1 MEYQKTIFTQ
11 KQGSEILGVIW
22 AVFVEPQHIYRN
34 TEMRAE
40 TGSDPMSGHQ
50 INLVGDHCVP
60 ILCTN
65 KHQGVPTDVFGW
77 NSVAQRLAADQG

>member
-1 MEYQKTIFTQ
+1 
-11 KQGSEILGVIW
+11 
-22 AVFVEPQHIYRN
+22 
-34 TEMRAE
+34 MRAE

-65 KHQGVPTDVFGW
+65 KHQGVPTDVFGR

>member
-1 MEYQKTIFTQ
+1 MYQVCRR
-11 KQGSEILGVIW
+11 ILLRRHDISNFATRKVD
-22 AVFVEPQHIYRN
+22 IYRN

-60 ILCTN
+60 ILSTN
-65 KHQGVPTDVFGW
+65 KHQGVPPNVFGR
-77 NSVAQRLAADQG
+77 NSAAQRLAADQG